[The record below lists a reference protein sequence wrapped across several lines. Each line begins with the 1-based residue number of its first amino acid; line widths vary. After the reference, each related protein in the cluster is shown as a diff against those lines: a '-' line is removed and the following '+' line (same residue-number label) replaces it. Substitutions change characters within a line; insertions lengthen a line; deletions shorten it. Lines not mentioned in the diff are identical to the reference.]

1 MVRPTDRIADC
12 ATLANMALRD
22 SWKSDD
28 NVRDVPYER
37 RSMNGIAGTPPASVV
52 VVRLCISASGRN
64 ETSTAADD
72 AAAAVVDES
81 VII

>member
-1 MVRPTDRIADC
+1 
-12 ATLANMALRD
+12 MALRD

-52 VVRLCISASGRN
+52 VVRLCISASGIN
-64 ETSTAADD
+64 ETSTAAAADDD
-72 AAAAVVDES
+72 AATVVVES
-81 VII
+81 VIM